1 MQLNTRYIEKETGI
15 EVLLSVPQQWEG
27 YPLVALITYP
37 DGQVYSLPDADVGLY
52 FEIVRPQEVRIVA
65 SGGPP
70 FGRPTPRQQQLLDQA
85 RTLSIV
91 KE

>member
-37 DGQVYSLPDADVGLY
+37 DGQVYALPDADVGLY
-52 FEIVRPQEVRIVA
+52 FEIVRPQAVRIVA

-70 FGRPTPRQQQLLDQA
+70 FSRPSPRQNALREQA
-85 RTLSIV
+85 HALSIV
-91 KE
+91 PT